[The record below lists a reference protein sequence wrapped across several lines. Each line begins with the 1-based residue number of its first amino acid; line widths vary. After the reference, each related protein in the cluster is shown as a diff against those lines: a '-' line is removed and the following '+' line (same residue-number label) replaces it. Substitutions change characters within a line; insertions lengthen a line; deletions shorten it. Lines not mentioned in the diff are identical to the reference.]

1 LDTSQLIDVATLA
14 LGISSSAVAVILGIW
29 LTEYFK
35 RRDEQKQTKSLI
47 IAYLDGVD
55 DHLGNIVLVLGF
67 LAGQVSW
74 TEEKIA
80 RLPLLM
86 KLIQPT
92 KSVQPID
99 TTLFDNK
106 IRQNFLKL
114 DSHLVSNVLS
124 HNKYVYQ
131 MNFNLTSLFL
141 FITDPPIMKP
151 EDTGS
156 KVTSNFLTKNST
168 FFRELEKFAM
178 MLAQANSEFKKA
190 LLENRKVSIDWTSLH
205 DQSETMGGPSL

>member
-55 DHLGNIVLVLGF
+55 DQLGNILPFLGW
-67 LAGQVSW
+67 LSEPASW
-74 TEEKIA
+74 SDERVA
-80 RLPLLM
+80 RLPVMM
-86 KLIQPT
+86 KLIQPV

-114 DSHLVSNVLS
+114 DHHLVSDVLY

-131 MNFNLTSLFL
+131 INYNLARLFL
-141 FITDPPIMKP
+141 FITEPPLMKP
-151 EDTGS
+151 DDTKP
-156 KVTSNFLTKNST
+156 KVVSIFLTKNST
-168 FFRELEKFAM
+168 LLGGLEELAKK
-178 MLAQANSEFKKA
+178 LAQANSEFKKA
-190 LLENRKVSIDWTSLH
+190 LLEDRRVSVDWTSLGN
-205 DQSETMGGPSL
+205 QSGAMGGPSS